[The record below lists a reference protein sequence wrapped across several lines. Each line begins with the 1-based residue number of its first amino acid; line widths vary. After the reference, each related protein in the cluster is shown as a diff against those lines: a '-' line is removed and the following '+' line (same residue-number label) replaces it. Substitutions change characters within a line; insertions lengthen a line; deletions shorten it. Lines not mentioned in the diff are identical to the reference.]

1 RHALDPVLVRIKGD
15 LLLAGCGIP
24 ERDVAELFT
33 HAAAAGERFAV
44 GRKGQPENA
53 AAGRLQRKTL
63 FPRGHVPDFDL
74 ARMLKIDVRTIAGCQ
89 ELAVRREDRL
99 LQTVLVS
106 VDCAHFAS
114 SDWVPDPH
122 RAVVTGRSQPL
133 AVGTAADGAH
143 WLRVPLQAY
152 RFLASGHVPQANDLI
167 PAGAGKRLAIGRER
181 QAEAP

>member
-1 RHALDPVLVRIKGD
+1 
-15 LLLAGCGIP
+15 
-24 ERDVAELFT
+24 
-33 HAAAAGERFAV
+33 
-44 GRKGQPENA
+44 
-53 AAGRLQRKTL
+53 
-63 FPRGHVPDFDL
+63 
-74 ARMLKIDVRTIAGCQ
+74 MLKIDVRTIAGCQ

-133 AVGTAADGAH
+133 AVGTEADGAH

-181 QAEAP
+181 QAEDQPCIRAKGGLLLAGRCVPEFDFPLLRVARIAATRG